1 MFLVVS
7 KMVSLFFGKSV
18 IKFKQALF
26 EVIIL
31 CHIER
36 GLVCTAGDLSVLF
49 PLLVPLSFS
58 LGTTASCGVDLK
70 FVFCERSGFHK
81 AAKFVFSHPRPGVS
95 NFDAV

>member
-1 MFLVVS
+1 MFLVVC
-7 KMVSLFFGKSV
+7 KIVSLFFGKSV

-58 LGTTASCGVDLK
+58 LGTVDLK

-81 AAKFVFSHPRPGVS
+81 AAKFVFAHPGPGVS